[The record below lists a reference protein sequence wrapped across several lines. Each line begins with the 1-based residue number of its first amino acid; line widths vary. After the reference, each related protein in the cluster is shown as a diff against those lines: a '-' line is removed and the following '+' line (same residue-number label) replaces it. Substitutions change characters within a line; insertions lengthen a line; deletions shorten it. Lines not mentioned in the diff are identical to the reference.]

1 MLFLGVLILIQK
13 IGKFTNKNGLSGSAI
28 FKTKKVYCFLLYQI
42 VKVDNFEYKACEIK
56 HGSVLC

>member
-28 FKTKKVYCFLLYQI
+28 FKTKKGVLFSI
-42 VKVDNFEYKACEIK
+42 VSNCKSGQF
-56 HGSVLC
+56 